1 MMTCKEFVED
11 ILDVFEVA
19 GAIVKKKNA
28 DYSGDADPFK
38 NFKLCDAAGLASV
51 EQGIMVRMFD
61 KMGRISTL
69 LGKEDSAQID
79 ESIDDT
85 LMDLINYAAILI
97 VYRKSKHTNI

>member
-1 MMTCKEFVED
+1 MTCKEFVED

-38 NFKLCDAAGLASV
+38 NFRLCEAADLASV

-61 KMGRISTL
+61 KMGRVSTL
-69 LGKEDSAQID
+69 LDKEESPQVN

-97 VYRKSKHTNI
+97 VYRKSKHTNV

>member
-19 GAIVKKKNA
+19 GAIVKKRYGQP
-28 DYSGDADPFK
+28 DTSF
-38 NFKLCDAAGLASV
+38 FKLCDAAGLASV

-97 VYRKSKHTNI
+97 VYRKSKHANV